1 MAQSAMAGSGQNAQV
16 HGKANNN
23 SAVKAQLQ
31 SGNNQNAAGNGNG
44 VPTLPKYSAPLD
56 VGSVAPPTTNGAVAS
71 NGNGTPAANGNGEN
85 VVASQNL
92 QHDSGLAL
100 EWSAEEQSILEEA
113 LNKHA
118 GQTNSLAKYIKIAA
132 LLNEKTVR
140 DVALRVR
147 WMTKKENGKRRKDEA
162 QNTTKKSKDKKDKAE
177 TTSKQMPPSN
187 IVPRSPMP
195 MYSPPPAIDND
206 DGISNELIGGTTG
219 QLLEQNVQVIAQIRS
234 NLAAM
239 KMQENTDLLVR
250 FRDNIFAILN
260 GMTNMPGIMS
270 QMPPLPV
277 KLNTD
282 LADSI
287 LPKSQASTPLLLQS

>member
-1 MAQSAMAGSGQNAQV
+1 MAQSAMAGSGPNVPVQA
-16 HGKANNN
+16 KANHN
-23 SAVKAQLQ
+23 SAVKAHLQ
-31 SGNNQNAAGNGNG
+31 SNSQNAAGNGTTAT
-44 VPTLPKYSAPLD
+44 PRYSSPATMD
-56 VGSVAPPTTNGAVAS
+56 VASAAPPSNGATNGAVS
-71 NGNGTPAANGNGEN
+71 NGNGSPAVNGGEN
-85 VVASQNL
+85 TSL
-92 QHDSGLAL
+92 KHDSGLAL
-100 EWSAEEQSILEEA
+100 EWSAEEQSLLEET

-118 GQTNSLAKYIKIAA
+118 ALTDNLAKYIKIAA

-147 WMTKKENGKRRKDEA
+147 WMTKENGKRRKDEV
-162 QNTTKKSKDKKDKAE
+162 QNLTKKTKDKKDKAE
-177 TTSKQMPPSN
+177 TTLKAMPTSN

-195 MYSPPPAIDND
+195 MYSPPPIDND
-206 DGISNELIGGTTG
+206 DGISNHAIGGETG
-219 QLLEQNVQVIAQIRS
+219 VLLEQNAQVIAQIRS
-234 NLAAM
+234 NLASM

-277 KLNTD
+277 KLNTE